1 MIFFAAEAI
10 AWAHTRAERVLI
22 RPKSDPDRYYWAGS
36 TPQTEGKKLPSFTST
51 PGD

>member
-10 AWAHTRAERVLI
+10 AWAHARAERILI

-36 TPQTEGKKLPSFTST
+36 IPQTEGKTLPSFTSN